1 MAHALGVSESS
12 IKRWVDDGTIRS
24 ARTAG
29 GHRRIPR
36 VDALRFVRA
45 TRASVVHPEI
55 LGLAAVVDQRSV
67 AVADGAE
74 VFADLL
80 MRGAGL
86 QARGLLEAW
95 YLGGESLAA
104 IIDGPLRSAL
114 DRIGELWHADRADG
128 IFLEHRALQICVL
141 ALSQLSLLVPV
152 AAGAPVAVGGA
163 AAGDPY
169 LLPSMAAA
177 LVLAGEGFATVDL
190 GADVPE
196 ESLTAAM
203 TRLAPR
209 LVWLSVSAVG
219 DGRVEQ
225 HVGRLVAAAAA
236 RDAQVMIGG
245 RAVAALSLRPAAHL
259 HLGGSM
265 AELAAFARGL
275 QAGAAS

>member
-1 MAHALGVSESS
+1 
-12 IKRWVDDGTIRS
+12 
-24 ARTAG
+24 RTVG

-36 VDALRFVRA
+36 VDAIRFVRA

-55 LGLAAVVDQRSV
+55 LGLAAGVDPRSV

-74 VFADLL
+74 GFADLL
-80 MRGAGL
+80 VRGAGV
-86 QARGLLEAW
+86 QARSLLEAW

-104 IIDGPLRSAL
+104 IIDGPLRAAL
-114 DRIGELWHADRADG
+114 DRVGELWHADRADG
-128 IFLEHRALQICVL
+128 IFLEHRALQICVH

-196 ESLTAAM
+196 ESLAAATM
-203 TRLAPR
+203 RLAPR
-209 LVWLSVSAVG
+209 LVWVSVSVSAIG
-219 DGRVEQ
+219 DGRVEET
-225 HVGRLVAAAAA
+225 VARLVGAAAEH
-236 RDAQVMIGG
+236 DAQVMIGG
-245 RAVAALSLRPAAHL
+245 RAVTAMSLRPAANL
-259 HLGGSM
+259 HRGGSM
-265 AELAAFARGL
+265 AELAAFARGM